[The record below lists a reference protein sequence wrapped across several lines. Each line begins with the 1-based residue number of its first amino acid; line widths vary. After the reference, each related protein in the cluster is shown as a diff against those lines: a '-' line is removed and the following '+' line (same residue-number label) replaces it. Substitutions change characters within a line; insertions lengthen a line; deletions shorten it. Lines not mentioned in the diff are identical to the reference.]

1 MLFGNISVK
10 NLGSKYLIPLLGV
23 WQKAEDIDFD
33 SLPDQF
39 VLKCTHDSQSIVICR
54 DKAELNKKEAV
65 RHLGDALKID
75 YSMLGRNG
83 LIMELSH
90 VLWQKNY

>member
-1 MLFGNISVK
+1 MADKYAVREYIRK
-10 NLGSKYLIPLLGV
+10 KLGSKYLIPLLGV

-65 RHLGDALKID
+65 RHL
-75 YSMLGRNG
+75 
-83 LIMELSH
+83 ETH
-90 VLWQKNY
+90 